1 MRAYSNVPGRASGE
15 SRAGDDE
22 RKERPRTGTTNARRT
37 SCYGKA
43 GGKLQVEQLIVVEP
57 VSSHLPAAVVESP
70 AKAKVPELKPVA
82 DALLVGNTS
91 GRWRPL
97 TVVWLRSLAKFSHG
111 KDYRHY

>member
-1 MRAYSNVPGRASGE
+1 VPTVAYLAGRVASPVRETTSAKSARAPGQQTRAALPVMEKPAANSH
-15 SRAGDDE
+15 
-22 RKERPRTGTTNARRT
+22 
-37 SCYGKA
+37 
-43 GGKLQVEQLIVVEP
+43 VEQLIVVEP
-57 VSSHLPAAVVESP
+57 VSSHLPAAVVESH